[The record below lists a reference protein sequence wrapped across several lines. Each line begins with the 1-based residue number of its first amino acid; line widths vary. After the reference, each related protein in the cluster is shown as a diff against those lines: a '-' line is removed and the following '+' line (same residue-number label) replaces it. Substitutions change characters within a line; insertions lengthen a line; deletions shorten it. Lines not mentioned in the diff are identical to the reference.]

1 MNGDWRDC
9 LRNEKGIGAEM
20 RPVPGIVTGG
30 ASVS

>member
-1 MNGDWRDC
+1 MNRDWCDC
-9 LRNEKGIGAEM
+9 LRNEKGIGVEM